1 MTPRPPQC
9 TAPTCAYPSR
19 VVILSPHPSYFDF
32 IFLSIPVTLPLS
44 SLLIITFFLFLFLIF
59 FFVVWGISVYSVH
72 FVSFFIPQTS
82 SFSTKLE
89 T

>member
-19 VVILSPHPSYFDF
+19 IVILSPHPSYFDF

-44 SLLIITFFLFLFLIF
+44 SLLIITFLFLF

>member
-44 SLLIITFFLFLFLIF
+44 SLLIITFLFLF

>member
-9 TAPTCAYPSR
+9 TAPTCANPSR

-44 SLLIITFFLFLFLIF
+44 SLLIITFLFLF

>member
-32 IFLSIPVTLPLS
+32 IFLSIPVTLSLS
-44 SLLIITFFLFLFLIF
+44 SLLIITFLFLF